1 MQRLGRIVSLDRF
14 TPTIQELISI
24 ISSTQYLQFAGK
36 KTASKPTVVKKK
48 KEDNVKRDRY
58 GNIIDFD
65 QGKSTDIAN
74 FQAFLEPRKIEPT
87 VRTPEELEEARQMTL
102 EYNKARRQ
110 SHWAWEKDLQTK
122 IDLKFA
128 AIDALPD
135 GFLRE
140 EAAKPDFSYPK
151 VTRQIWT
158 HTPPF
163 EVHPGDDDK
172 AKEQR
177 RLEIS
182 QKKEKKKKRR

>member
-1 MQRLGRIVSLDRF
+1 MQRLGRVISLDRLA
-14 TPTIQELISI
+14 PI
-24 ISSTQYLQFAGK
+24 IKEFIPILSSTQCIQFAGK
-36 KTASKPTVVKKK
+36 KTATKPTVTKKK

-65 QGKSTDIAN
+65 QGRSTDIAK
-74 FQAFLEPRKIEPT
+74 FQAFLEPRKIEPV
-87 VRTPEELEEARQMTL
+87 VRTPEELEEARQMAL

-110 SHWAWEKDLQTK
+110 AHWAWERDLQTK

-135 GFLRE
+135 GFLKE
-140 EAAKPDFSYPK
+140 EAAKPDYTHPK

-163 EVHPGDDDK
+163 EVHPSDDDK